1 MNIEKPKNYA
11 LGSSD
16 VKAFPKKQYEK
27 IEEIIDSINTI
38 NSDIDT
44 LNDNVH
50 SLENAIVTES
60 VSGVNTIV
68 EKRTATA
75 FNTSGTITPAQLATG
90 YITSTSA
97 ATVTLTLPTAT
108 ELATE
113 LGASG
118 GTSFEFIVNNS
129 AGANTV
135 TVAINTGI
143 TAATPVVTGGGTLT
157 VSVANGIGIFRIVFV
172 SGTVARLF
180 RIG

>member
-1 MNIEKPKNYA
+1 MSIEKTSPKPF
-11 LGSSD
+11 LGASIPNTKVLSS
-16 VKAFPKKQYEK
+16 K
-27 IEEIIDSINTI
+27 IDEVIDLVNTTE
-38 NSDIDT
+38 DKVD
-44 LNDNVH
+44 
-50 SLENAIVTES
+50 SLETVIVTES
-60 VSGVNTIV
+60 ATGVNTII

-75 FNTSGTITPAQLATG
+75 FNVSGTVTPVELATG

-97 ATVTLTLPTAT
+97 SPVTLTLPTAT
-108 ELATE
+108 NLATE

-118 GTSFEFIVNNS
+118 GTSFEFIVNNT

-172 SGTVARLF
+172 SGTVARLY